1 MRLPLYLLFS
11 LIFLSAARAEDRE
24 SKITSMPQGLVL
36 KLKKSIDSVLTS
48 KRGLEAGV
56 IVMSLDR
63 NDILYEHNAD
73 LLLIP
78 ASVNKVFTT
87 FAALRKLKP
96 TSTFKTSIY
105 ATGPVHEG
113 KLGGDLYLK
122 GGGDPSLVSERLW
135 MLVNEFLR
143 SGIKVVTGNLIGDS
157 SYYDEEKNPES
168 RPKYLKDQAYNAPI
182 GALSFNFNTTTIYV
196 KPGET
201 PGLPPVVYSDPE
213 NSYIDIVNQATTAK
227 AGAKNTIVASR
238 TDYVKGDIGDTV
250 LLRGQIPMEAKE
262 LRFFRNIVN
271 PALYTAHMFKTFSE
285 QRGITI
291 QGNVTE
297 GLVPQNARLILD
309 FESLPLWQVIWGMNK
324 FSNNFVADQIMKK
337 VGAEVFGLPGSL
349 QKGVSALQDVLEDI
363 GIQRKSYTILDG
375 SGLTRGTRVTARQ
388 ILTVLKNAYRDFS
401 IGPEFVASLGIAG
414 EDGTLRHRLPSS
426 ESVGTLRA
434 KTGSLDGV
442 NALAGFA
449 STADGEML
457 AFTILMNDPKGR
469 LGRMTPWIDQIAMQ
483 LLKFSRK

>member
-1 MRLPLYLLFS
+1 MQFPLY
-11 LIFLSAARAEDRE
+11 FLCFLVFLTTAHADDKE
-24 SKITSMPQGLVL
+24 SKITSMPQGMVI
-36 KLKKSIDSVLTS
+36 KLRKSLDSVLAG

-56 IVMSLDR
+56 VVMSLDR

-73 LLLIP
+73 VLLIP

-96 TSTFKTSIY
+96 TSTFKTLIY

-113 KLGGDLYLK
+113 KLAGDIYLK

-143 SGIKVVTGNLIGDS
+143 SGIKVVGGNLVGDS
-157 SYYDEEKNPES
+157 SFYDQEKNPES

-196 KPGET
+196 KPGEA

-213 NSYIDIVNQATTAK
+213 NSYIDIVNQATTAR
-227 AGAKNTIVASR
+227 AGAKNTVVASR

-250 LLRGQIPMEAKE
+250 LLRGQIPMDGKE

-271 PALYTAHMFKTFSE
+271 PSLYTAHMFKTFLE
-285 QRGITI
+285 QRGITVT
-291 QGNVTE
+291 GSVTE
-297 GLVPQNARLILD
+297 GQVPASARLLLE

-337 VGAEVFGLPGSL
+337 VGGEVFGLPGSL

-363 GIQRKSYTILDG
+363 GIARKSYTILDG

-388 ILTVLKNAYRDFS
+388 ILTVLKTAYRDFA
-401 IGPEFVASLGIAG
+401 IGPEFIASLGIAG

-426 ESVGTLRA
+426 ESIGTLRA

-449 STADGEML
+449 STVDGEML
-457 AFTILMNDPKGR
+457 AFAILMNDPKGR
-469 LGRMTPWIDQIAMQ
+469 LGRMTPWIDQIALQ